1 MVDTLNYYDIG
12 QRIRKYR
19 KACNMSQDELAEKVG
34 ISNVSLSNY
43 ERGTQMPDLI
53 TLAKIAVEL
62 DVSTDVLL
70 GIQEEITENE
80 MPRTDEARILA
91 NGIDK
96 LPKEQRE
103 QALSVIRAMFAKYE
117 DYFEKE
123 NTDET

>member
-1 MVDTLNYYDIG
+1 MEI
-12 QRIRKYR
+12 IRELR
-19 KACNMSQDELAEKVG
+19 KKKGLTQVELAEKVG

-91 NGIDK
+91 KGIDK

>member
-1 MVDTLNYYDIG
+1 MEI
-12 QRIRKYR
+12 IRELR
-19 KACNMSQDELAEKVG
+19 KQKGLTQVELAEKVG

-91 NGIDK
+91 KGIDK

-123 NTDET
+123 NTDEA

>member
-1 MVDTLNYYDIG
+1 MEI
-12 QRIRKYR
+12 IRELR
-19 KACNMSQDELAEKVG
+19 KKKGLTQVELAEKVG

-43 ERGTQMPDLI
+43 ERGAQMPDLI

-91 NGIDK
+91 KGIDK